1 MQQTSQLFVL
11 ALHKKRLCLVPTTS
25 LFDLWGDE
33 ASVVKYACLPAE
45 YSQGLILPQRGSKQ
59 APVQQK
65 MVGVRTKR
73 ENSLPTSTSVSPA
86 SKPSGKGY
94 MSVSSLVL
102 RLLCEPRNEH
112 GRGGSG

>member
-1 MQQTSQLFVL
+1 MKF
-11 ALHKKRLCLVPTTS
+11 
-25 LFDLWGDE
+25 
-33 ASVVKYACLPAE
+33 ACLPAE

-86 SKPSGKGY
+86 SKPSGKGF

-102 RLLCEPRNEH
+102 RLLCEPRSEH
-112 GRGGSG
+112 GRWVQGSMPGTNVTFLHGHCVEHVGFSFSFLVTGC